1 MRKKHILVLVGLIV
15 VAVLVVAGWYLHRT
29 NIPIL
34 EPRGP
39 IAEKE
44 RNLILF
50 ASGLSLVVVL
60 PVFSMAIYIAWKYR
74 ESNTDAKYTPD
85 FDHSRAAETTWWL
98 IPTVLISILSVVA
111 WNSSHTLDPYRPLVS
126 NVPPLDVQVVALDWK
141 WLFIYPNQD
150 VASVN
155 RLEIPVNTPI
165 AFEITSDAPMNS
177 FWIPQLSG
185 QIYAMPGMST
195 QLHLAAS
202 KLGDYNGY
210 SANISGVGFSGMTF
224 VTQATSQTSFNAWVQ
239 HTKHVPAVLSQAAY
253 TNLARPSQDNPV
265 SYYSAVNRNLY
276 TAIIAKYMIPADCH
290 QAGSWA
296 NNPVLQSMSGM
307 SM

>member
-15 VAVLVVAGWYLHRT
+15 VAVLVVAGWYLHHT

-50 ASGLSLVVVL
+50 AAGLSLVVVL

-141 WLFIYPNQD
+141 WLFIYP
-150 VASVN
+150 
-155 RLEIPVNTPI
+155 
-165 AFEITSDAPMNS
+165 
-177 FWIPQLSG
+177 
-185 QIYAMPGMST
+185 
-195 QLHLAAS
+195 
-202 KLGDYNGY
+202 
-210 SANISGVGFSGMTF
+210 
-224 VTQATSQTSFNAWVQ
+224 
-239 HTKHVPAVLSQAAY
+239 
-253 TNLARPSQDNPV
+253 
-265 SYYSAVNRNLY
+265 
-276 TAIIAKYMIPADCH
+276 
-290 QAGSWA
+290 
-296 NNPVLQSMSGM
+296 
-307 SM
+307 